1 MKALEKAKLAL
12 RKHLLENKE
21 QVQSD
26 LQRMREISKG
36 MDMSSYIENLSSSF
50 SIENIEVSQDKNF
63 DYSFDEI
70 DTYGLIDELKSCY
83 EWYPPDI
90 SLIESNKKDSDI
102 LSESFFLI
110 HLVYGRSTKS
120 SVFI

>member
-1 MKALEKAKLAL
+1 MKAIEKAKIAL

-21 QVQSD
+21 QVKLD
-26 LQRMREISKG
+26 LEKMRKISIG
-36 MDMSSYIENLSSSF
+36 TDVFSYIENLSNSF
-50 SIENIEVSQDKNF
+50 SIANISISQEKNI

-70 DTYGLIDELKSCY
+70 DTYGIINEQKSCY

-90 SLIESNKKDSDI
+90 GLIENNKKDSDI

-110 HLVYGRSTKS
+110 HLTYERSTKS

>member
-21 QVQSD
+21 QVKSD
-26 LQRMREISKG
+26 LQRMRGISNG
-36 MDMSSYIENLSSSF
+36 MGMSSYIENLSNSF

-70 DTYGLIDELKSCY
+70 DTYGLIDEL
-83 EWYPPDI
+83 
-90 SLIESNKKDSDI
+90 LKD
-102 LSESFFLI
+102 E
-110 HLVYGRSTKS
+110 
-120 SVFI
+120 